1 MFVEI
6 NQHEKPLVL
15 NIDKIEAIVPI
26 TDDLFRVQ
34 CERGSYEVNKAA
46 ARILKQKMGLIGT
59 QQNTQ
64 IEQYNQLVASLRT
77 KGPNIQK
84 A

>member
-6 NQHEKPLVL
+6 KKNKKPLIVNIEKIESL
-15 NIDKIEAIVPI
+15 EPITEDTWKLQCEHNTHEIDKSQV
-26 TDDLFRVQ
+26 
-34 CERGSYEVNKAA
+34 K
-46 ARILKQKMGLIGT
+46 ILKQKMGLIGT

-64 IEQYNQLVASLRT
+64 VEQYNQLLASLGT
-77 KGPNIQK
+77 KGPRIQK

>member
-6 NQHEKPLVL
+6 KQHEKPLVL

-34 CERGSYEVNKAA
+34 CERDSYEVNKNAVK
-46 ARILKQKMGLIGT
+46 ILKQKMGLIGT

-64 IEQYNQLVASLRT
+64 VEQYNQLLATLGT
-77 KGPNIQK
+77 KGPRIQK

>member
-6 NQHEKPLVL
+6 KQHEKPLVL

-34 CERGSYEVNKAA
+34 CERGSYEVNKNAVK
-46 ARILKQKMGLIGT
+46 ILKQKMGLIGT

-64 IEQYNQLVASLRT
+64 VEQYNQLLASLGT
-77 KGPNIQK
+77 KGPRIQK

>member
-6 NQHEKPLVL
+6 KQHEKPLVL

-34 CERGSYEVNKAA
+34 CERCSYEVNKVAVK
-46 ARILKQKMGLIGT
+46 ILKQKMGLIGT
-59 QQNTQ
+59 QQNSQ
-64 IEQYNQLVASLRT
+64 VEQYNQLVASLGT
-77 KGPNIQK
+77 KGPRIQK

>member
-6 NQHEKPLVL
+6 KQHEKPLVL

-34 CERGSYEVNKAA
+34 CERGSYEVNKVAVK
-46 ARILKQKMGLIGT
+46 ILKQKM
-59 QQNTQ
+59 
-64 IEQYNQLVASLRT
+64 
-77 KGPNIQK
+77 
-84 A
+84 

>member
-34 CERGSYEVNKAA
+34 CERGSYEVNKVA

-77 KGPNIQK
+77 KGPHIQK

>member
-6 NQHEKPLVL
+6 KQHEKPLVL

-26 TDDLFRVQ
+26 PDDLFRVQ
-34 CERGSYEVNKAA
+34 CELGSYEVNKAA

-64 IEQYNQLVASLRT
+64 VEQYNQLLASLGT
-77 KGPNIQK
+77 KGPRIQK